1 LNNPVPTQSRNQ
13 HIDAWR
19 GISISLVVIGHL
31 MQYRLANVFHAAP
44 FHTLHSASSID
55 LIKNII
61 LRFTLPLP
69 GLGVSF
75 FFVTSGYLITSILLR
90 EETRN
95 QSISIPAFYVR
106 RIFRILPA
114 FFSFLAIMAVLAHSG
129 VVKVAN
135 SSFIISALFLADT
148 RVEPGTWW
156 LGHTWSLAVE
166 EQFYLVWPLAFSLL
180 DRAYR
185 ARWLAVVYVVLMAA
199 SYARITTEMWVDP
212 GILGNSFPCIV
223 TGALYACSNRAVLL
237 VDRFATN
244 RLVVSAVLLLLV
256 QPFAASIP
264 LVGALLR
271 PINPALVA
279 FIFFG
284 SLRKATLHTGLLA
297 QGWLSK
303 IGLVSYSLYLWQQ
316 LFTGR
321 PPDGASSLMLVP
333 FLFILPAV
341 ASYYLLERPMIRVGH
356 SLSSAII
363 GRRLASAAGTWEHEA
378 AGSRSD

>member
-1 LNNPVPTQSRNQ
+1 MNNPVPAQSRNQ
-13 HIDAWR
+13 QIDAWR
-19 GISISLVVIGHL
+19 GISISLVVFGHL
-31 MQYRLANVFHAAP
+31 MQYRFANVFHAAP

-55 LIKNII
+55 VLKNII

-75 FFVTSGYLITSILLR
+75 FFVISGYLITSILLR
-90 EETRN
+90 EETKN

-114 FFSFLAIMAVLAHSG
+114 FFMFLAIMAILVRLG
-129 VVKVAN
+129 VVRVAN
-135 SSFIISALFLADT
+135 SSFIASVLFLADT
-148 RVEPGTWW
+148 RVGPGSWW

-180 DRAYR
+180 DRPYR
-185 ARWLAVVYVVLMAA
+185 ARWLAAVYVVLMAI

-212 GILGNSFPCIV
+212 SIANSFPCIV

-237 VDRFATN
+237 VDRFASN
-244 RLVVSAVLLLLV
+244 RLVASAVLLLLV
-256 QPFAASIP
+256 QPLAASIP
-264 LVGALLR
+264 LVAALLR
-271 PINPALVA
+271 PINPALIA

-284 SLRKATLHTGLLA
+284 SLRKPTLLTGLLA

-303 IGLVSYSLYLWQQ
+303 IGLISYSLYLWQQ

-321 PPDGASSLMLVP
+321 PPEGANPLMLVP
-333 FLFILPAV
+333 FLFVLPAV

-356 SLSSAII
+356 GLSSAII
-363 GRRLASAAGTWEHEA
+363 GRRLASAAGAWEHEA
-378 AGSRSD
+378 PGSRSG